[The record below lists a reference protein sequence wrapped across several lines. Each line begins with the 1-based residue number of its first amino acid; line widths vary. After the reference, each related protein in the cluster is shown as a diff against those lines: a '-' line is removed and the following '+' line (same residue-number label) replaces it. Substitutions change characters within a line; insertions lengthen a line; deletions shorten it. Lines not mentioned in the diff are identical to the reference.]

1 MTTDPARSRWLVL
14 VLVRLVTAMAAV
26 LGVLLLARGEEL
38 GRKLLG
44 GGIVI
49 AALWTMAI
57 VPRALARRWRSP
69 RP

>member
-44 GGIVI
+44 GWIVI